1 MHIFFT
7 IYSDSCCCIY
17 RSHSIISLTSVNN
30 HSCSSRDA
38 VLVTCTTDLPL
49 VFRRVSFSMYSRI
62 AISRAACIKD
72 ITLTDAWVT
81 HIQLDILWFDWKKK
95 AHKSRSHLICTLR
108 DRFVIFSS
116 YRMYKYFWHLSTLY
130 NVGIQ
135 SSLTHKNAYVHTKRI
150 KRQNKEISEKVG
162 K

>member
-30 HSCSSRDA
+30 HSCSSCDA

-95 AHKSRSHLICTLR
+95 KHTKAEVTL
-108 DRFVIFSS
+108 FVHSETGSLSFLVT
-116 YRMYKYFWHLSTLY
+116 MFKYFWHLSTLY

-135 SSLTHKNAYVHTKRI
+135 SSLTHKNAYVHTKTI
-150 KRQNKEISEKVG
+150 KRQNKEISKKVG